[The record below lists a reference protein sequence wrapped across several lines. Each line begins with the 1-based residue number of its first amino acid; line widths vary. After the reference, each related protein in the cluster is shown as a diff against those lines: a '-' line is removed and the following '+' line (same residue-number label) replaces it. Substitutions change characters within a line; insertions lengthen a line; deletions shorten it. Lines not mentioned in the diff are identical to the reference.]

1 MFLISG
7 TPSKLTL
14 HCLLD
19 FCGMRPDCN
28 CRYGD
33 SAVFII
39 EDSNINGQL
48 VSGVCSGMGMVRAV
62 VQERSRYDDIKVNLA
77 TFLFIFWAGLIKIHF
92 STYQAAMDDAFGVLN
107 HQIFVG
113 LSYNSA
119 AYCVHPCSKY
129 VFEF

>member
-48 VSGVCSGMGMVRAV
+48 VSGVCSGMGMAQSGGLVSPKGV
-62 VQERSRYDDIKVNLA
+62 VEGCGKETL
-77 TFLFIFWAGLIKIHF
+77 KIPT
-92 STYQAAMDDAFGVLN
+92 SVT
-107 HQIFVG
+107 
-113 LSYNSA
+113 
-119 AYCVHPCSKY
+119 
-129 VFEF
+129 